1 MGTCPSQSFPGGCTT
16 RATSDLT
23 ATTATVTTSLQQQ
36 LERMNLIVMLSL
48 MSSSCV
54 GISYAN
60 YLPPNQQQES
70 EASLAFPEGVQQ
82 AYPHPQISRED
93 LMEYLAALKLREMEG
108 YPGITEQDN
117 GPMKIKRGWGRNR
130 WGNKYAD
137 NKSYGFWITALN
149 KAGNYKRGKRGE
161 PFVPGLS
168 SAEPPFNIIRA
179 LKGGNTAPLK
189 ELVADH
195 DYTEEQNTN

>member
-1 MGTCPSQSFPGGCTT
+1 MGILVQPGRGIPHYFRHC
-16 RATSDLT
+16 
-23 ATTATVTTSLQQQ
+23 V
-36 LERMNLIVMLSL
+36 VMKLL
-48 MSSSCV
+48 LHQD
-54 GISYAN
+54 N
-60 YLPPNQQQES
+60 YEGLGY
-70 EASLAFPEGVQQ
+70 PEG
-82 AYPHPQISRED
+82 HISRED
-93 LMEYLAALKLREMEG
+93 LLEYLENLRLREMDP
-108 YPGITEQDN
+108 YPGMESQEN
-117 GPMKIKRGWGRNR
+117 GPMKLKRGWRSR